1 MEMPEIIYRD
11 DRKPSERIE
20 NSLGLGPS
28 GIPYQT
34 KVSVNPV
41 QTTTT
46 VYEQGYQTHPTK
58 PSLLNE

>member
-1 MEMPEIIYRD
+1 MVEVKYSND
-11 DRKPSERIE
+11 GKPSERIT
-20 NSLGLGPS
+20 NSLGVLPS

>member
-1 MEMPEIIYRD
+1 MVEVKYSN
-11 DRKPSERIE
+11 DRKPSERIT
-20 NSLGLGPS
+20 NSLGVLPC